1 METGTDIVLDPSSG
15 IPVEEQQEILNSINS
30 ITAQNREALSAE
42 GKGEGVH
49 ASIPAKK
56 KGIFFPVLVNVI
68 ALILLGGGVLIM
80 VFLQGR
86 EELIFREGPLVF
98 NSAERALIQKIRSET
113 AAVLQE
119 KDNEIALVYSRLE
132 GLDGDLRDQQRT
144 FERQMTEKEN
154 QLRQEMNDEFDAER
168 KRLEEENLSEAA
180 IAEQMRTLSEQRLAR
195 MNSELGEYRTQ
206 LDVERLKAQAS
217 LQKMQEEYR
226 ANLLNL
232 QGERSKILEDSRARE
247 ASLRAQ
253 FEQRTEELGQLAQE
267 SNAALNAARAELER
281 LATEQQ
287 KVQAIEGQLGGYYG
301 SIRSL
306 ISGGRYAD
314 AEQTLIRMKDFINTA
329 AFRALKTFQSRRE
342 IHLEAIASLEAL
354 AAAALKAGGPSSAP
368 PEDAEK
374 ALADLEAKNAALQA
388 EKESLSRMIEAGNS
402 QGSDMRGRIAEYERN
417 AGSLQARNA
426 ELEAVNAELG
436 SIVTARENSISALQT
451 QVNAQSQ
458 QLSQREN
465 RISELE
471 TQTAAQAAQ
480 IENLN
485 TQLTQLRQAL
495 RALSQ

>member
-1 METGTDIVLDPSSG
+1 METGTDVVLDPSSG

-30 ITAQNREALSAE
+30 IAAQNREALSAE

-49 ASIPAKK
+49 ASIPAQKR
-56 KGIFFPVLVNVI
+56 GIFFPVLVNVI
-68 ALILLGGGVLIM
+68 ALILLGGGALIM

-86 EELIFREGPLVF
+86 EELAFREGPLVF

-113 AAVLQE
+113 AAALRE

-132 GLDGDLRDQQRT
+132 ALDGDLRDQQRT

-154 QLRQEMNDEFDAER
+154 QLRQEMNDEFDTER
-168 KRLEEENLSEAA
+168 KRLEEQNLSEAA

-206 LDVERLKAQAS
+206 LDAERLRARTS

-226 ANLLNL
+226 VNLSDL

-247 ASLRAQ
+247 ASLRVQ
-253 FEQRTEELGQLAQE
+253 LEQRTKELGQLAEE
-267 SNAALNAARAELER
+267 SNAALNTAGAELER
-281 LATEQQ
+281 LTAEQQ

-306 ISGGRYAD
+306 IAGGRYAD
-314 AEQTLIRMKDFINTA
+314 AERTLARMKDFINTA
-329 AFRALKTFQSRRE
+329 SFRALKTFQSRKE

-354 AAAALKAGGPSSAP
+354 VAEAAKAEGPPSALPG
-368 PEDAEK
+368 DAEK
-374 ALADLEAKNAALQA
+374 ALADLEAKNAALES
-388 EKESLSRMIEAGNS
+388 EKESLRGMIEAGNS
-402 QGSDMRGRIAEYERN
+402 QGSDLNRRIAEYERN
-417 AGSLQARNA
+417 AASLQARND
-426 ELEAVNAELG
+426 ELEAGNAELG
-436 SIVTARENSISALQT
+436 SAVAARENSISALQT
-451 QVNAQSQ
+451 QVNAQGQ

-471 TQTAAQAAQ
+471 TQTADQAAQ

-485 TQLTQLRQAL
+485 AQLTQIRQAL
-495 RALSQ
+495 QALSQ

>member
-1 METGTDIVLDPSSG
+1 MEKGTDIVLDPSSG

-30 ITAQNREALSAE
+30 ITAQNREILSAE

-56 KGIFFPVLVNVI
+56 KGVFFPVLVNVI

-113 AAVLQE
+113 AAALQE

-132 GLDGDLRDQQRT
+132 GLDGDLHDQQRT

-168 KRLEEENLSEAA
+168 KRLEEQNLSEAA
-180 IAEQMRTLSEQRLAR
+180 IAEQMRILGEQRLVR
-195 MNSELGEYRTQ
+195 MNGELEEYRAQ
-206 LDVERLKAQAS
+206 LDAERLKAQAS
-217 LQKMQEEYR
+217 LQKLQEEYR

-253 FEQRTEELGQLAQE
+253 FEQRTEELAQLAEE
-267 SNAALNAARAELER
+267 SNAALNTARAELER

-287 KVQAIEGQLGGYYG
+287 KVEAIEGQLGGYYG

-306 ISGGRYAD
+306 IAGGRYAD
-314 AEQTLIRMKDFINTA
+314 AERVLIRMKDFINTA
-329 AFRALKTFQSRRE
+329 AFRALKTFQSRKE
-342 IHLEAIASLEAL
+342 IHLEAIASFETLVAEA
-354 AAAALKAGGPSSAP
+354 AKAGGQSSAP
-368 PEDAEK
+368 PEDVEK
-374 ALADLEAKNAALQA
+374 ALADLEAKNAALQL

-402 QGSDMRGRIAEYERN
+402 QGSGMRGRIAEYERN
-417 AGSLQARNA
+417 ASSLQARNT
-426 ELEAVNAELG
+426 ELEAANTELG
-436 SIVTARENSISALQT
+436 STVAERENSISALQT
-451 QVNAQSQ
+451 QVNAQSRQ
-458 QLSQREN
+458 MSQREN
-465 RISELE
+465 RINELE
-471 TQTAAQAAQ
+471 TQTTAQAAQ

-485 TQLTQLRQAL
+485 TQLTQIRQAL
-495 RALSQ
+495 QALSQ